1 MDILNPQGEDT
12 SSHYGILNLERRKY
26 PRFSVDLP
34 IEYYRTDRPA
44 GSFGRVLDISQGG
57 LLIYFYE
64 RMEIGQHLRLKLSF
78 SFGSEL
84 NTIEFLAEV
93 VWVDLI
99 VDEDSLD
106 NRTGVK
112 FVDISPDDMIKLRN
126 FLLSLSQPS

>member
-1 MDILNPQGEDT
+1 MDLQEKET
-12 SSHYGILNLERRKY
+12 SRRYAILNLERRKH

-34 IEYYRTDRPA
+34 IEYYRTDRLA
-44 GSFGRVLDISQGG
+44 GAFGRVLDISQGG

-64 RMEIGQHLRLKLSF
+64 RMEICQYLRLKLSF
-78 SFGSEL
+78 SSGSEL

-93 VWVDLI
+93 VWADLL
-99 VDEDSLD
+99 VDEDSMD

-112 FVDISPDDMIKLRN
+112 FIDISPDDMIKFKN